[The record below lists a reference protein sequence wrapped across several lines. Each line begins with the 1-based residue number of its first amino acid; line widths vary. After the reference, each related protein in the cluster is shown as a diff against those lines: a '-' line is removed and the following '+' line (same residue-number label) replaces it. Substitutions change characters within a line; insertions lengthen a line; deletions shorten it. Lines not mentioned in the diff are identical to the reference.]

1 MSFGLVVAITDD
13 FGAKAAK
20 RRYQYD
26 GRVIKKYENVQWQ
39 LVIKKLVICKLAKH
53 EPQKAKQAAADRL
66 SKALRVNLHR
76 RKAQARARKSTDTA
90 ADKAGQTNKDG
101 R

>member
-1 MSFGLVVAITDD
+1 MATGDQKTCDLQNGKTPA
-13 FGAKAAK
+13 
-20 RRYQYD
+20 
-26 GRVIKKYENVQWQ
+26 
-39 LVIKKLVICKLAKH
+39 
-53 EPQKAKQAAADRL
+53 QKAKQVSVDRL
-66 SKALRVNLHR
+66 SRALRDNLHR